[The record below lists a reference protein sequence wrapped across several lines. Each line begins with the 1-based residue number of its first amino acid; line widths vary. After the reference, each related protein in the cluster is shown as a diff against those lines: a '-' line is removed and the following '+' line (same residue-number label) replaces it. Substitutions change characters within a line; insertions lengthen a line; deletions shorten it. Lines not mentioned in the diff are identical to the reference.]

1 MRQIGRLSLSR
12 VKLSL
17 FQAHDLS
24 LTLLLLKHR
33 SFIYTHARIVALVTK
48 LVRFRHARIQPRHN
62 FRSHSRKRAT
72 EEMVSKLFTLF
83 NVLRGFRN
91 RRRSLRFARGKARRS
106 GQLSGAEKGAQTDG
120 RT

>member
-1 MRQIGRLSLSR
+1 VRQIGRLSLSR

-48 LVRFRHARIQPRHN
+48 LVRFRHARVQPRHN
-62 FRSHSRKRAT
+62 FRSHSRNRAT

-91 RRRSLRFARGKARRS
+91 RRRPLRFARGKARRG